1 MTDEKKA
8 AIVVSHILKLLSEKI
23 AEKPELIR
31 EIGLDISAI
40 ISSEKGNEMER
51 GSLEFDSF
59 TVYAEEGEAIL
70 RGKLEDLDLRSLK
83 KLLKRHNFDPSQFA
97 QKWKDK
103 KRVID
108 LIVRR
113 VSAQSENNRRIP

>member
-1 MTDEKKA
+1 MTDEKQT
-8 AIVVSHILKLLSEKI
+8 AIAISHILKLLSEKI

-40 ISSEKGNEMER
+40 ISSEKENELQR
-51 GSLEFDSF
+51 GLFEFDSF
-59 TVYAEEGEAIL
+59 TVYTEEGEAAL
-70 RGKLEDLDLRSLK
+70 RGKLEGLDLR
-83 KLLKRHNFDPSQFA
+83 LLKELLNRHNFDPSQFA

-113 VSAQSENNRRIP
+113 VSSQSESKKGML